1 MSELRAREE
10 RTAELAAAYAHC
22 RAVARRE
29 AKNFYWA
36 FMALPQHKSDAMCA
50 VYAFMRM
57 ADDLAD
63 DESMSI
69 EARRAAMKAWTEA
82 WIRSRTEPE
91 TEAWDLLFLA
101 VNDVQ
106 RRFDI
111 PVALLELLVAGTTLD
126 LQEAPEGVVVMLAG
140 EQAKAYQVYESFEAL
155 YRYCFLVASVVGLVT
170 IRIFGYSD
178 PKAEELAERT
188 GIAFQLTNILRD
200 VREDAERGR
209 VYLPLAQLS
218 ENGVSL
224 EQLLAA
230 AAGGEVTPRLGRLLA
245 REVERTQIY
254 YAAGDALMP
263 LIDKDA
269 RPAMRVLVTIYR
281 RLLEKIAADPAA
293 VFSRRVAVPTA
304 EKMAVLGRGAAGSLM
319 ARWF

>member
-1 MSELRAREE
+1 MNGEHAGQV

-22 RAVARRE
+22 RVVAKRE

-36 FMALPQHKSDAMCA
+36 FMALPQYKSDAMCA
-50 VYAFMRM
+50 VYAFMRK

-63 DESMSI
+63 DESSSI
-69 EARRAAMKAWTEA
+69 EARRAGMKEWTEA
-82 WIRSRTEPE
+82 WTRSRTEPV
-91 TEAWDLLFLA
+91 TSTSDPMFLA

-106 RRFDI
+106 RKFDI

-126 LQEAPEGVVVMLAG
+126 LQDAPEGVTVVLAG
-140 EQAKAYQVYESFEAL
+140 EQAQAYQVYESFEAL

-188 GIAFQLTNILRD
+188 GVAFQLTNILRD

-209 VYLPLAQLS
+209 VYLPLEQLGES
-218 ENGVSL
+218 GVSL
-224 EQLLAA
+224 EQLLGA
-230 AAGGEVTPRLGRLLA
+230 AAGGEVTPKLRRLLA
-245 REVERTQIY
+245 REVERTELY
-254 YAAGDALMP
+254 YASGEALLP
-263 LIDKDA
+263 LIDRDA

-281 RLLEKIAADPAA
+281 RLLERISADPAA

-304 EKMAVLGRGAAGSLM
+304 EKMAVLGRGAAGSLV

>member
-1 MSELRAREE
+1 MSAE
-10 RTAELAAAYAHC
+10 RTARLTAAYAYC

-36 FMALPQHKSDAMCA
+36 FMALPRHKSDAMCA
-50 VYAFMRM
+50 VYAFMRK

-63 DESMSI
+63 DESI
-69 EARRAAMKAWTEA
+69 PLAERRLAMQAWTEA
-82 WIRSRTEPE
+82 WILSRTE
-91 TEAWDLLFLA
+91 TSNEANDLLFLA

-106 RRFDI
+106 RRFGI

-126 LQEAPEGVVVMLAG
+126 LQDAHEGVAVLQAG
-140 EQAKAYQVYESFEAL
+140 EPGKAYQVYENFDGL

-178 PKAEELAERT
+178 PRAEVLAERT
-188 GIAFQLTNILRD
+188 GVAFQLTNILRD

-209 VYLPLAQLS
+209 VYLPLNELH

-224 EQLLAA
+224 EQLLEAA
-230 AAGGEVTPRLGRLLA
+230 TGGPVPAKLRRMLG
-245 REVERTQIY
+245 REVERAHIF
-254 YAAGDALMP
+254 YAASDALLP
-263 LIDKDA
+263 LIDQDA
-269 RPAMRVLVTIYR
+269 MPALRVLVTIYQ
-281 RLLEKIAADPAA
+281 RLLERIAADPAA
-293 VFSRRVAVPTA
+293 VFTHRVAVPTA
-304 EKMAVLGRGAAGSLM
+304 EKVVILGRGAAGSLR

>member
-1 MSELRAREE
+1 MSEVRASAQP
-10 RTAELAAAYAHC
+10 TAELAAAYTHC

-29 AKNFYWA
+29 ANTFYCA
-36 FMALPQHKSDAMCA
+36 FMALPEHKADAMCA
-50 VYAFMRM
+50 VYSFMRM

-63 DESMSI
+63 DESSSI
-69 EARRAAMKAWTEA
+69 EARRAAMKVWTEA
-82 WIRSRTEPE
+82 WIRSRTDPE
-91 TEAWDLLFLA
+91 TEVSEPLFLA

-111 PVALLELLVAGTTLD
+111 PVALLEMLVAGTTLD
-126 LQEAPEGVVVMLAG
+126 LQDAPDGVAVGVAG
-140 EQAKAYQVYESFEAL
+140 EQARAFQVYESFEAL

-178 PKAEELAERT
+178 PRAEELAERT

-209 VYLPLAQLS
+209 VYLPLEQLG

-224 EQLLAA
+224 EQLLGA
-230 AAGGEVTPRLGRLLA
+230 AAGREVTPKLRRLLA
-245 REVERTQIY
+245 REVERTQLY
-254 YAAGDALMP
+254 YAAGDALLP
-263 LIDKDA
+263 LIDRDA

-281 RLLEKIAADPAA
+281 RLLDRIAADPTA
-293 VFSRRVAVPTA
+293 VFSRRVSVPTA
-304 EKMAVLGRGAAGSLM
+304 EKMAVLGRGAAGSIV
-319 ARWF
+319 ARGF

>member
-1 MSELRAREE
+1 MSAE
-10 RTAELAAAYAHC
+10 RPAALAAAYAYC
-22 RAVARRE
+22 RAVARHE

-36 FMALPQHKSDAMCA
+36 FMALPRHKSDAMCA
-50 VYAFMRM
+50 VYAFMRK

-63 DESMSI
+63 DEAFSV
-69 EARRAAMKAWTEA
+69 EERRAAMRAWTEE
-82 WIRSRTEPE
+82 WIHSRTEPA
-91 TEAWDLLFLA
+91 TEGTDPLFLA

-111 PVALLELLVAGTTLD
+111 PSALLEMLVAGTTLD
-126 LQEAPEGVVVMLAG
+126 LQDAPEGVAVVPAEDRG
-140 EQAKAYQVYESFEAL
+140 TAYQVYESFGAL

-178 PKAEELAERT
+178 PRAEVLAERT

-209 VYLPLAQLS
+209 VYLPLEQMRES
-218 ENGVSL
+218 GVHL
-224 EQLLAA
+224 EHLLGAA
-230 AAGGEVTPRLGRLLA
+230 SGGEVSPQLRRLLG
-245 REVERTQIY
+245 REVERTQIF
-254 YAAGDALMP
+254 YAAGEALLP

-269 RPAMRVLVTIYR
+269 RPAMRVLITIYH
-281 RLLEKIAADPAA
+281 RLLQRIAADPPA
-293 VFSRRVAVPTA
+293 VFSQRVSVSTA
-304 EKMAVLGRGAAGSLM
+304 GKVAILGRGLAGSLR